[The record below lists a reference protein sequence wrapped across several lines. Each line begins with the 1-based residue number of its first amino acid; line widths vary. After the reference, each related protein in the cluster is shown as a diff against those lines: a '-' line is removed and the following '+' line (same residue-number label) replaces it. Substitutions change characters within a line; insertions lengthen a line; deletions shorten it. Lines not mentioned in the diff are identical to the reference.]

1 MLNNHPSKTVQTLA
15 MSLGIV
21 FAGISGIAVQTQA
34 QTPILGMTTPRST
47 TFQIADASTI
57 AEMERAIF
65 NRINEYRTAKGLRP
79 MVWNDEI
86 ARQAR
91 EHSRNM
97 AKKVV
102 PFGHQGFEKRAKELS
117 AAIQSR
123 GTGENV
129 GWVASKRD
137 PAGMVIDAWIK
148 SHKHRDN
155 IEGDFSMTGIG
166 IGISAM
172 GEYYF
177 TQDFVRR

>member
-1 MLNNHPSKTVQTLA
+1 MLKQTPSKSVQTLA

-21 FAGISGIAVQTQA
+21 FAGLIGSTIPIQA
-34 QTPILGMTTPRST
+34 QTASPGLTTARTAS
-47 TFQIADASTI
+47 FQIADASSI
-57 AEMERAIF
+57 VEMERAVF
-65 NRINEYRTAKGLRP
+65 NRINQYRASKGLRP

-86 ARQAR
+86 AHQAR

-102 PFGHQGFEKRAKELS
+102 PFGHQGFEKRAKALS
-117 AAIQSR
+117 AAIQAS

-129 GWVASKRD
+129 GWVVSKHD
-137 PAGMVIDAWIK
+137 PAGKVIDAWIQ
-148 SHKHRDN
+148 SQKHREN
-155 IEGDFSMTGIG
+155 IEGNFSMTGIG

-177 TQDFVRR
+177 TQDFVRK

>member
-1 MLNNHPSKTVQTLA
+1 MLNCTSSKTVQTLA

-21 FAGISGIAVQTQA
+21 IAGIIGSTVQSQA
-34 QTPILGMTTPRST
+34 QTAALKVATPRST
-47 TFQIADASTI
+47 TFQIADASLI

-65 NRINEYRTAKGLRP
+65 QRLNQYRASKGLRP
-79 MVWNDEI
+79 MVWNDDI
-86 ARQAR
+86 AHQAR

-97 AKKVV
+97 AKKIV
-102 PFGHQGFEKRAKELS
+102 PFGHQGFDKRAKALS
-117 AAIQSR
+117 TAIQSR

-129 GWVASKRD
+129 GWVMSKND
-137 PAGMVIDAWIK
+137 PAGKVIDAWIK
-148 SHKHRDN
+148 SQKHRDN

-172 GEYYF
+172 GEYFF

>member
-1 MLNNHPSKTVQTLA
+1 MLNNHSSKTVQTLA

-21 FAGISGIAVQTQA
+21 VAGIIGSTVQSQA
-34 QTPILGMTTPRST
+34 QLATSGVTTPRST
-47 TFQIADASTI
+47 TFQVADASAI
-57 AEMERAIF
+57 SEMERAIF
-65 NRINEYRTAKGLRP
+65 HRINQYRAAKGLRP

-86 ARQAR
+86 AHQAR

-129 GWVASKRD
+129 GWVASRRD

-148 SHKHRDN
+148 SQKHRDN

>member
-1 MLNNHPSKTVQTLA
+1 

-21 FAGISGIAVQTQA
+21 VAGLIGSSLQSQA
-34 QTPILGMTTPRST
+34 QTATPGVSTRRTTS
-47 TFQIADASTI
+47 FQIADASSI

-65 NRINEYRTAKGLRP
+65 NRINQYRASKGLRP

-86 ARQAR
+86 AHQAR

-97 AKKVV
+97 AKKIV
-102 PFGHQGFEKRAKELS
+102 PFGHQGFEKRAKALS

-129 GWVASKRD
+129 GWVMSKND
-137 PAGMVIDAWIK
+137 PAGKVIDAWIK
-148 SHKHRDN
+148 SQKHREN

-166 IGISAM
+166 VGISAM

-177 TQDFVRR
+177 TQDFVRK